1 MNRRGSPNFSRNA
14 AGLRFTFSACAAKKV
29 LSTALGAI
37 EILSAGAPS
46 ERRYSNAD
54 LPGTTNPSQRFRKR
68 VFKDST
74 GLRKARAS
82 SALLSDH
89 KANRTP
95 RRRAHISACHEA
107 T

>member
-1 MNRRGSPNFSRNA
+1 MNRRGSPNLSRNA

-29 LSTALGAI
+29 LSTALDAVK
-37 EILSAGAPS
+37 ILSAGAPS
-46 ERRYSNAD
+46 ERRYSKAD

-68 VFKDST
+68 VFKDSI
-74 GLRKARAS
+74 GLRRVRVS
-82 SALLSDH
+82 CALLSDH
-89 KANRTP
+89 KMNRTP